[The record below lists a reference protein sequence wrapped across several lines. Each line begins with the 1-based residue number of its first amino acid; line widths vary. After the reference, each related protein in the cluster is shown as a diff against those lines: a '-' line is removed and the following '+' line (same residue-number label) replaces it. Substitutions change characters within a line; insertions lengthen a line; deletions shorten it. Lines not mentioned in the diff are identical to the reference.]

1 MPQQTEADAPAASN
15 HSAAATPRELST
27 AATAVAQTTNV
38 VTQNEM
44 SNVDVRCAVRS
55 TFVSWRTLAF
65 GAMREISAAMEDYLK
80 AIQQIGATTGGA
92 VTTQALADRLH
103 VSTASVTGMIKKLD
117 TLRLVEHQPY
127 HGVVLTARGAAA
139 ALEVLRHH
147 RLLELFLVEHLGV
160 PWEEVHAEAERLE
173 HHISEGLE
181 DRIAAK
187 LGQPSHDPHG
197 DPIPARDG
205 SIVDIPAMPLAR
217 CHTGSSARITRVSD
231 RSTEL
236 LQYLAER
243 GLRPGANLSVT
254 AVDDLAGVMT
264 VELHGQRHTLS
275 LGVAS
280 QILVEA

>member
-1 MPQQTEADAPAASN
+1 M
-15 HSAAATPRELST
+15 ST
-27 AATAVAQTTNV
+27 AATAVEHTTNV

-44 SNVDVRCAVRS
+44 SNVDVRSASRS

-80 AIQQIGATTGGA
+80 AIQQIGATTGGT
-92 VTTQALADRLH
+92 VTTQALADRLN

-117 TLRLVEHQPY
+117 GLRLVEHEPY
-127 HGVVLTARGAAA
+127 HGVVLTARGTAA

-181 DRIAAK
+181 ERIAAK

-205 SIVDIPAMPLAR
+205 SIVDIPAMPLAH
-217 CHTGSSARITRVSD
+217 CHAGSSARITRVSD

-243 GLRPGANLSVT
+243 GLRPGADLTVT
-254 AVDDLAGVMT
+254 EVDGLAGVMT
-264 VELHGQRHTLS
+264 VELADRRYTLS

>member
-1 MPQQTEADAPAASN
+1 
-15 HSAAATPRELST
+15 
-27 AATAVAQTTNV
+27 
-38 VTQNEM
+38 
-44 SNVDVRCAVRS
+44 
-55 TFVSWRTLAF
+55 
-65 GAMREISAAMEDYLK
+65 MREISAAMEDYLK

>member
-1 MPQQTEADAPAASN
+1 MP
-15 HSAAATPRELST
+15 
-27 AATAVAQTTNV
+27 
-38 VTQNEM
+38 
-44 SNVDVRCAVRS
+44 
-55 TFVSWRTLAF
+55 
-65 GAMREISAAMEDYLK
+65 EISAAMEDYLK
-80 AIQQIGATTGGA
+80 AIHQIGATSTRGA

-117 TLRLVEHQPY
+117 TLRLVEHEPY
-127 HGVVLTARGAAA
+127 NGVVLTPRGQAV

-147 RLLELFLVEHLGV
+147 RLLELFLVEQLGV

-181 DRIAAK
+181 ERIAAK

-205 SIVDIPAMPLAR
+205 SMIDIPARPLAA
-217 CHTGSSARITRVSD
+217 CDAGSTVRITRVSD
-231 RSTEL
+231 RSTQL

-243 GLRPGANLSVT
+243 GLRPGADLAVVSV
-254 AVDDLAGVMT
+254 DELAGVMT
-264 VELHGQRHTLS
+264 IEVGHAEHTLS
-275 LGVAS
+275 LGVAG